1 MKSLS
6 ETIGLDVVRVRREF
20 PVLSREIHPG
30 KPLIYLD
37 SAATSQKPSSVI
49 KAMTAYYE
57 QYNANIHR
65 GIHRMAEE
73 ATHAHEQARKRVADF
88 IGAASVREVIFTR
101 NTTEAI
107 NLVANSWGRPNLE
120 RGSVVLLTEM
130 EHHSNLIPWQ
140 LLAEERE
147 LRLEFVPVT
156 EEGLLDH
163 EAYAR
168 LLELKPRLVA
178 FTHMSNV
185 LGTIN
190 PAREMTEMAHQA
202 GAVVLIDAAQSVPH
216 FAVDVATL
224 KADFLAFSGHKMCG
238 PTGIGVLYGREE
250 LLAEMPPFMGGGD
263 MIKRVKLREFVPNEL
278 PYKFEAGTPS
288 IAEAIGLGV
297 AVDFLNDV
305 GMDAVHAHE
314 RILVDHAMERLAEVP
329 GVHQFG
335 PAPERRGGVI
345 SFTFEDIH
353 PHDVAQIL
361 DSQGIAVRAGHH
373 CAMPLHESMGIPAST
388 RASFYLYNTLEEI
401 DSFIEALYKVRE
413 VFE

>member
-156 EEGLLDH
+156 KEGLLDH

-288 IAEAIGLGV
+288 IAEAIGLGE